1 MCKRDVASPL
11 RTYGRCQRA
20 MQRGTHAPCTEYR
33 HDAVDGEMKMD
44 NRRGA
49 KVVGWVAACGLLMC
63 LSCCAR
69 AVECRT
75 PLLRTPPTLDG
86 RIDPKE
92 WAGCAG
98 FDGFLWEGQ
107 LERRRIHAYVG
118 ATATHL
124 YIALLSQLPAQGD
137 LLTQVTTD
145 NLKLVYDNSVE
156 VWVDPAPDAERGRA
170 YQLFANAAGHTGY
183 CAASSRRRAGTA
195 GLARRLEGRQRP
207 ARRLVALRDRHPA
220 RQRLRPVAA
229 PIRASGA
236 STCAATGNSPGPSP
250 RWAAAPMRRKICALP
265 LFATAR
271 LSWISGS
278 RPIRSPARSIP
289 C

>member
-1 MCKRDVASPL
+1 MAK
-11 RTYGRCQRA
+11 
-20 MQRGTHAPCTEYR
+20 
-33 HDAVDGEMKMD
+33 
-44 NRRGA
+44 RRGA
-49 KVVGWVAACGLLMC
+49 KILWVWAGMVLLW
-63 LSCCAR
+63 LSGGAR

-75 PLLRTPPTLDG
+75 PLLRMPPTLDG

-145 NLKLVYDNSVE
+145 NLKLVYDDSVE
-156 VWVDPAPDAERGRA
+156 VWVDPTPGAERGRS

-183 CAASSRRRAGTA
+183 AQHPRGGEPEQPDWRGDWKAAN
-195 GLARRLEGRQRP
+195 GLHDGWW
-207 ARRLVALRDRHPA
+207 H
-220 RQRLRPVAA
+220 
-229 PIRASGA
+229 
-236 STCAATGNSPGPSP
+236 C
-250 RWAAAPMRRKICALP
+250 
-265 LFATAR
+265 
-271 LSWISGS
+271 
-278 RPIRSPARSIP
+278 
-289 C
+289 